1 MPKTTFCGK
10 VNKVRLFNGFW
21 QHIQIKTDTS
31 YFNVMADRELLLI
44 LEKEER
50 AKILLLTAVT
60 LKDMAQ
66 AEEEPVLL
74 RQETAEKAGMGA

>member
-1 MPKTTFCGK
+1 
-10 VNKVRLFNGFW
+10 
-21 QHIQIKTDTS
+21 
-31 YFNVMADRELLLI
+31 MADRELLLI